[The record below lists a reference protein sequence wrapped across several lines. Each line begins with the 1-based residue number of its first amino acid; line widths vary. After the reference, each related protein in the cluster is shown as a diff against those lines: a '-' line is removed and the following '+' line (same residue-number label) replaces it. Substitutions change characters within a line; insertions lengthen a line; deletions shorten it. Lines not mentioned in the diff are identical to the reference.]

1 MDRQAIGVQG
11 PVCFSQGHI
20 DGPVDQIRR
29 HGVGNGPAVSGCQC
43 DRVAPVA
50 VAGNDA
56 HVCVPRIGVLLFC
69 FEQDHQVGRSVAVE
83 VIGEEIDRFCLVDR
97 FCSSC
102 RKRLIQGLQ
111 LRRQGL
117 ERKLFAVGVGCGL
130 RVRFGRLLLRG
141 GPGEV
146 CGRQDRDVL
155 GRIGHRI

>member
-29 HGVGNGPAVSGCQC
+29 HGVGNGPAVSGCQR

-56 HVCVPRIGVLLFC
+56 HVCVPRIGVLLLRL
-69 FEQDHQVGRSVAVE
+69 EQDQKILHFIAVE
-83 VIGEEIDRFCLVDR
+83 VIGEEKDRFCLVDR

-117 ERKLFAVGVGCGL
+117 ERKLLAVGVGCGL
-130 RVRFGRLLLRG
+130 RFGFGRLLLRG
-141 GPGEV
+141 GLGQV
-146 CGRQDRDVL
+146 GRRQDRDVL
-155 GRIGHRI
+155 GRVGNG